1 MFTAL
6 ISFFGGS
13 VFRMIWGEF
22 SSWITKRQDHAQE
35 LDLLRLQ
42 ESQAAAQHER
52 NTASIRLQ
60 AELGVKTIQVQA
72 ESVVSEIET
81 NAWLEAV
88 KGTTKQVGIAWVD
101 AWNAVIRPALATW
114 AVAMITGHYLL
125 WWVLDDN
132 GWALAG
138 AALGIYIADRT
149 LFKRGK

>member
-1 MFTAL
+1 MITAL

>member
-42 ESQAAAQHER
+42 EVQAAAQHER

-101 AWNAVIRPALATW
+101 AWNAAIRPALATW
-114 AVAMITGHYLL
+114 AVAMVTGHYLL
-125 WWVLDDN
+125 WWVLDNN
-132 GWALAG
+132 GWSLAG